1 MTRLC
6 YLYTNYWTSRSMEQE
21 LKVLG
26 KFLYS
31 HFLCF
36 FDSKADLLTSVT
48 TSAQGNP
55 SGYGEKVAKSLLYLI
70 TRFFT
75 NGLSTDV
82 ASFFP
87 RQVLIAQGD
96 ELGASA
102 REKLFSHVPHPLA
115 QAVNKPSP
123 CGFFCIL
130 VNRRFVNR
138 LLWKDNTWALPVC
151 PVPRC
156 SRSFIWG

>member
-6 YLYTNYWTSRSMEQE
+6 YLYTNYRTSRNMKQE

-26 KFLYS
+26 KFRYS

-55 SGYGEKVAKSLLYLI
+55 SGYREKVAKSPLYLI
-70 TRFFT
+70 ARFFT
-75 NGLSTDV
+75 NSLSTDV
-82 ASFFP
+82 ASFFFP
-87 RQVLIAQGD
+87 QQVLIARED

-102 REKLFSHVPHPLA
+102 RKNYFLLYPTPWRKRSISPPP
-115 QAVNKPSP
+115 AV
-123 CGFFCIL
+123 FFIL

-138 LLWKDNTWALPVC
+138 LLWQDNT
-151 PVPRC
+151 
-156 SRSFIWG
+156 